1 MDMCGHFIVKA
12 IFFQLIEDYR
22 INKPGTEV
30 WFVLSS
36 WYYTSEFNKLQLRI
50 KVRIVIALTSF
61 MAWHDYSCTHFKNL
75 FNRLNLTVG
84 CDCLTIALFFQCGRT
99 RHNNKLC
106 SN

>member
-61 MAWHDYSCTHFKNL
+61 MAWHGMIIVVHTLKPFQQVKSH
-75 FNRLNLTVG
+75 
-84 CDCLTIALFFQCGRT
+84 CLL
-99 RHNNKLC
+99 
-106 SN
+106 